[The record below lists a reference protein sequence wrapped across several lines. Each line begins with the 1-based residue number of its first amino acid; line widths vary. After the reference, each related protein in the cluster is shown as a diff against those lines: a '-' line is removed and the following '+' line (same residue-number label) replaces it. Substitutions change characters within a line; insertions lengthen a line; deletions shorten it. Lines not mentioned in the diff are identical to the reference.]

1 MKNILELLNKKE
13 FEQAEKEIDALLK
26 GQAIKE
32 EDRVKYYYLLALINS
47 DYEYK
52 NKNILKAKRYIKLC
66 INSQY
71 VEESYYSLYNRLEDD
86 KVILESVIKRGI
98 KTFPKSALLNLL
110 LFDVVDNE
118 GKQNLLITIQDTPI
132 FTENFVIKYL
142 NYYFQKCQWEN
153 IIYLKEHIEK
163 IKIID
168 YYIFSSLIFV
178 IAIIMTNNDNKDS
191 ITESLVML
199 KSAIE
204 LDSDNKLENNAH
216 ILLAYCYSLLDDRE
230 FFEETIDKLPI
241 SIKYMDLENY
251 PFPIEINF
259 YGVYKVVF
267 PKIIKYASYSD
278 KLRNKISGIYALY
291 LYYPYE
297 YSEIIRFKMKNIK
310 DIIACRDDFSSY
322 NDYFKVICNMY
333 IGINDIKHAIETFFS
348 FYEDDYADFKRMP
361 ITLSDI
367 LESVNV
373 SNIDTLISVFEEFIK
388 KQYVSGDLCE
398 YIISPIINK
407 LYECKKY
414 NIIYEIVKKIGI
426 KQIQEQKKHLPL
438 FEMAYSSRNKDILL
452 SKKIYEMA
460 MDLSKNHCILNNLG
474 TIYEELGYISR
485 ASELFNSALDL
496 DNHEEIYI
504 NNTNRISKKV
514 VLQNQALSNLER
526 EDLSYID
533 ILLNVYI
540 QRDNLNS
547 ISIEKI
553 DLTKFENLSFN
564 ELKKYINDFLK
575 KNYLLKNI
583 DKIIVNMSILE
594 YLNKLSEN
602 IEKNREYK
610 IISDRINFNS
620 LDAIGYNNNLTKK
633 LNVIKDKQLVKI
645 LKRDLKECAITYV
658 SMQYKSTILLGG
670 SIIEAILTNIL
681 KSNGIT
687 NYTFNNNTKT
697 TNVSLDKMGIDQMLF
712 VANEKQL
719 ISSTIYH
726 LNHYV
731 REYRNAIHPAVEIRK
746 NYNINERNA
755 TMTWNILKETIINLK

>member
-13 FEQAEKEIDALLK
+13 FEQAEKEIDTLLK
-26 GQAIKE
+26 DQTIKE
-32 EDRVKYYYLLALINS
+32 EDKVKYYYLLAFINS

-86 KVILESVIKRGI
+86 KVILESAIKRGI
-98 KTFPKSALLNLL
+98 KKFPKSELLNSL
-110 LFDVVDNE
+110 LFDVEDNE
-118 GKQNLLITIQDTPI
+118 GKQNLLITIQDTSI
-132 FTENFVIKYL
+132 FTETFVMKYL
-142 NYYFQKCQWEN
+142 NYYFQNCQWEN
-153 IIYLKEHIEK
+153 IINLKDHIEK
-163 IKIID
+163 IKIVD
-168 YYIFSSLIFV
+168 YYIFSRLIFV
-178 IAIIMTNNDNKDS
+178 ISIIMTNNEDKDA
-191 ITESLVML
+191 IIESLVML

-204 LDSDNKLENNAH
+204 LDSNNELENNAH
-216 ILLAYCYSLLDDRE
+216 ILLAYCYSLLDDRKA
-230 FFEETIDKLPI
+230 FEETIDKLPI

-259 YGVYKVVF
+259 YDVYKVVF
-267 PKIIKYASYSD
+267 SKIIKYASYSD
-278 KLRNKISGIYALY
+278 KLKKKISGIYALY

-297 YSEIIRFKMKNIK
+297 YSEMIRFKIKNIK
-310 DIIACRDDFSSY
+310 DIIACKDDFSSY
-322 NDYFKVICNMY
+322 TDYFKVVCNMY
-333 IGINDIKHAIETFFS
+333 IGISDIKRAVETYFY
-348 FYEDDYADFKRMP
+348 FYEDCADFKRMS
-361 ITLSDI
+361 INLSDI
-367 LESVNV
+367 LEYVNA
-373 SNIDTLISVFEEFIK
+373 SNIDVFISVFEEFIK

-414 NIIYEIVKKIGI
+414 NNIYEIVKKIGI
-426 KQIQEQKKHLPL
+426 KKIKEQQKNLPL
-438 FEMAYSSRNKDILL
+438 FEMAYSSGDKDILL
-452 SKKIYEMA
+452 SKKIYEIA
-460 MDLSKNHCILNNLG
+460 MELNKNHCILNNLG
-474 TIYEELGYISR
+474 TIYEELGYISK

-504 NNTNRISKKV
+504 NNTNRISKKI
-514 VLQNQALSNLER
+514 VLQNQALSNLET

-553 DLTKFENLSFN
+553 DLTKFENLSLN
-564 ELKKYINDFLK
+564 ELKKYVNDFLK
-575 KNYLLKNI
+575 KNYLLKTE
-583 DKIIVNMSILE
+583 DKLIVNMSILE

-610 IISDRINFNS
+610 IISNRVNFNS
-620 LDAIGYNNNLTKK
+620 LDAIGYNNNLIRK

-670 SIIEAILTNIL
+670 SIIEAILTYIL
-681 KSNGIT
+681 KSNGIN
-687 NYTFNNNTKT
+687 NYTFSNNTKT
-697 TNVSLDKMGIDQMLF
+697 INVTLDRMGIDQMLF
-712 VANEKQL
+712 VANEKKL